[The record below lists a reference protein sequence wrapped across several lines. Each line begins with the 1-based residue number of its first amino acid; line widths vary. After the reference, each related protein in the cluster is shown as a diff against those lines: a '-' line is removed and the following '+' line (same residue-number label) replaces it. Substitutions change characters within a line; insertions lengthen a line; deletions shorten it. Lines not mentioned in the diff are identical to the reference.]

1 MVDRRMILLTRLD
14 GRELVVNS
22 DLIVTVE
29 ATPDTMVTLTTGDR
43 LLVREPVSE
52 VVDRA
57 VAFRYRTMQGPGS
70 PRISDTGTPDRA
82 RTSSVVPNA
91 GQVSDRPA
99 DTQSAVPPVLNPK
112 ATAGGS

>member
-1 MVDRRMILLTRLD
+1 MILLTRLD

-57 VAFRYRTMQGPGS
+57 VAFRYRTLQ
-70 PRISDTGTPDRA
+70 
-82 RTSSVVPNA
+82 

-99 DTQSAVPPVLNPK
+99 DTQTAVPPVPNPK
-112 ATAGGS
+112 ATVGES